1 MKITYNKKSDIYCI
15 DLEYPETEMY
25 IRADN
30 IAEVREMFIEHMA
43 WLFDLTLCEQLKD

>member
-1 MKITYNKKSDIYCI
+1 MKIVYDDKETVYHI

-30 IAEVREMFIEHMA
+30 IAEVREMFIERMA
-43 WLFDLTLCEQLKD
+43 WLFDLTLREQLKD